1 MAGRD
6 RGPTLGM
13 HRAGLGAHLLLPAVS
28 VGAAW
33 LLDLFIRAV
42 ENHVEWTAKHH
53 IISGEWSVEKRWDWD
68 WDWEGRGVVRGFVR
82 CMQEGGGGGRVLSE
96 SGELWFKGVW
106 AWFGAVRLVF
116 LLLQVVSSRAEIV
129 IIEYCLIV
137 FSSCMPCSILFVF
150 VSSTLPHGA
159 PASLALSIVPDVNLP
174 TLLFGSL
181 PRWVIVATSCR
192 LVASRP
198 QVFGCSN

>member
-53 IISGEWSVEKRWDWD
+53 IISGESARWFEMGWD
-68 WDWEGRGVVRGFVR
+68 RRGRGG
-82 CMQEGGGGGRVLSE
+82 
-96 SGELWFKGVW
+96 W
-106 AWFGAVRLVF
+106 
-116 LLLQVVSSRAEIV
+116 
-129 IIEYCLIV
+129 
-137 FSSCMPCSILFVF
+137 
-150 VSSTLPHGA
+150 
-159 PASLALSIVPDVNLP
+159 
-174 TLLFGSL
+174 
-181 PRWVIVATSCR
+181 
-192 LVASRP
+192 
-198 QVFGCSN
+198 